1 MRLIPGTDDF
11 GPVNSSAEVRVAKLI
26 EQVELPGPVSCLY
39 SVHMPVH
46 EYKRMSE
53 IDFLV
58 VWDDTLLVVE
68 VKGGR
73 LGRRQGLW
81 TYTNRYGEQTEKREG
96 PFEQARS
103 AMFALERR
111 VSERLPSADV
121 AYGYLVITPNQ
132 MLQPDVEWHR
142 SQYAGAG
149 AMTVAGLAK
158 ALTEARRHAHAS
170 VSRPVAGGAY
180 GDLLRVLRPDFDWV
194 PTLGLVGPQLEQ
206 EYVRLAD
213 RQYDLLIGA
222 ERQDRILCLGG
233 AGSGK
238 TLLAVETARRA
249 ASSGAHVVVTCR
261 SERLADVLA
270 SRLDGTGATV
280 VPFGRLGS
288 VPPADV
294 LVVDEGQDLL
304 DVDSSLVLDEAVK
317 GGLSAGRWRIFCD
330 PNNQANVDGT
340 FERQTFEELA
350 ASAFVL
356 DLPFNCRN
364 TAEVVTQTQMTTG
377 ADLGIARAG
386 AGPAVEWQVCP
397 DDDAT
402 AAFLDR
408 RLKELRRQDVALEDI
423 AVVTVRPTVAE
434 SAAVRS
440 KAFRTG
446 RLVPASPQD
455 GATDTATL
463 ATAADIKGLE
473 ARHVCVV
480 DVDDVEDVVA
490 RARLYVAMTRPRV
503 SLWVGLSPTAW
514 AQLTHKALT
523 QGAR

>member
-1 MRLIPGTDDF
+1 MRLIPSTDDF
-11 GPVNSSAEVRVAKLI
+11 GQTNSNAELRVAKLI
-26 EQVELPGPVSCLY
+26 EQVELPGSVTCLY

-58 VWDDTLLVVE
+58 IWDDTLLVVE

-73 LGRRQGLW
+73 LGRHSGLW
-81 TYTNRYGEQTEKREG
+81 SFTNRYGEQTDKREG

-111 VSERLPSADV
+111 VSDRLPSVDV
-121 AYGYLVITPNQ
+121 AYGYLVLTPDQ
-132 MLQPDVEWHR
+132 VLQPDVEWHR

-158 ALTEARRHAHAS
+158 TLTEARRHAHDCLT
-170 VSRPVAGGAY
+170 RPVAGGAY
-180 GDLLRVLRPDFDWV
+180 RDLLRILRPDFDWV
-194 PTLGLVGPQLEQ
+194 PTLGVAGPQLEQ

-222 ERQDRILCLGG
+222 ERQDRIMCLGG

-249 ASSGAHVVVTCR
+249 ASSGAQVVVTCR
-261 SERLADVLA
+261 SARLADVLA
-270 SRLDGTGATV
+270 SRLGGAGVTV
-280 VPFGRLGS
+280 VPFDRLGS

-304 DVDSSLVLDEAVK
+304 DVASSLVLDEAVK

-330 PNNQANVDGT
+330 PNNQANVDGA
-340 FERQTFEELA
+340 FERQVFEELA
-350 ASAFVL
+350 GSAFVL

-386 AGPAVEWQVCP
+386 AGPAVEWQVCV
-397 DDDAT
+397 DDEAT
-402 AAFLDR
+402 AALLDR
-408 RLKELRRQDVALEDI
+408 RLKELRRQDVDLRDV
-423 AVVTVRPTVAE
+423 AVVTVRPTVDE

-440 KAFRTG
+440 KSFRTG
-446 RLVPASPQD
+446 RLVPTSSQD
-455 GATDTATL
+455 GVADSATL

-490 RARLYVAMTRPRV
+490 QARLYVAMTRPRV
-503 SLWVGLSPTAW
+503 SLWVGPSPTAW
-514 AQLTHKALT
+514 EQLTQKALT